1 MLIDAAR
8 GELCSAQSAEAT
20 TRARG
25 QPWDAACG
33 AHRQRRGWSRWAAGF
48 GRCVRRSS
56 ERRPLPT
63 SEKPPGYTRQTRD
76 ARGRRAHAV
85 ERPARPIRHAGTK
98 MQRVVLALALT
109 GASAFVAPVPKAVQ
123 QVRMSDDAEA
133 EAPEVEAAPAPAPP
147 KPAAA
152 APTGAFSRQDLY
164 DYAAS
169 MPGFGTGPWDPLG
182 LADQSWAFGER
193 TPFSNEATIGFLRHA
208 EIKHGRVAMAAFLG
222 FIAQST
228 ALVSGEH
235 TFAPYRGY
243 VAGCTP
249 QEQWDN
255 IPVVGKLQ
263 ILIAIGMLESYGEG
277 AAAGP
282 EYTHYMRGGQ
292 PGFYPDIKGKCNGQ
306 IGINLYDPFG
316 FGFRDKPADKRAR
329 GLKSEILN
337 GRAAMFGIMGFLAES
352 KVPGSVPI
360 LSKISGFPHYD
371 GDVMAPFAPEIHLNF

>member
-1 MLIDAAR
+1 MARLLAAVA
-8 GELCSAQSAEAT
+8 LLAPAT
-20 TRARG
+20 G
-25 QPWDAACG
+25 
-33 AHRQRRGWSRWAAGF
+33 
-48 GRCVRRSS
+48 
-56 ERRPLPT
+56 
-63 SEKPPGYTRQTRD
+63 
-76 ARGRRAHAV
+76 
-85 ERPARPIRHAGTK
+85 
-98 MQRVVLALALT
+98 
-109 GASAFVAPVPKAVQ
+109 FVAPV
-123 QVRMSDDAEA
+123 
-133 EAPEVEAAPAPAPP
+133 APASSSALR
-147 KPAAA
+147 ADASGMDGIQ
-152 APTGAFSRQDLY
+152 APTGF
-164 DYAAS
+164 
-169 MPGFGTGPWDPLG
+169 FDPLG
-182 LADQSWAFGER
+182 LSKSASDETLAWYRA
-193 TPFSNEATIGFLRHA
+193 A

-292 PGFYPDIKGKCNGQ
+292 PGFYPDIKGKNNGQ
-306 IGINLYDPFG
+306 IQINLYDPFG

-329 GLKSEILN
+329 GLRSEILN

-360 LSKISGFPHYD
+360 LSKIPGFPHYD
-371 GDVMAPFAPEIHLNF
+371 GEVMAPFAPEIHLNF

>member
-1 MLIDAAR
+1 
-8 GELCSAQSAEAT
+8 
-20 TRARG
+20 
-25 QPWDAACG
+25 
-33 AHRQRRGWSRWAAGF
+33 
-48 GRCVRRSS
+48 
-56 ERRPLPT
+56 
-63 SEKPPGYTRQTRD
+63 
-76 ARGRRAHAV
+76 
-85 ERPARPIRHAGTK
+85 
-98 MQRVVLALALT
+98 MQRVVIALALG
-109 GASAFVAPVPKAVQ
+109 GAAAFVAPVPRAVQ

-133 EAPEVEAAPAPAPP
+133 EAPEVEAAPAPAP

-182 LADQSWAFGER
+182 LADQSWAFGES

-222 FIAQST
+222 FIAQCT
-228 ALVSGEH
+228 PLVSGEH
-235 TFAPYRGY
+235 QFLPYRGY
-243 VAGCTP
+243 VAGCTRK
-249 QEQWDN
+249 EQWDN
-255 IPVVGKLQ
+255 IPVVGKRQL
-263 ILIAIGMLESYGEG
+263 LIAMGMLESDGEG
-277 AAAGP
+277 AAAGS

-329 GLKSEILN
+329 GVKSEILN

-371 GDVMAPFAPEIHLNF
+371 GEVMAPFAPEIHLNF

>member
-1 MLIDAAR
+1 
-8 GELCSAQSAEAT
+8 
-20 TRARG
+20 
-25 QPWDAACG
+25 
-33 AHRQRRGWSRWAAGF
+33 
-48 GRCVRRSS
+48 
-56 ERRPLPT
+56 
-63 SEKPPGYTRQTRD
+63 
-76 ARGRRAHAV
+76 
-85 ERPARPIRHAGTK
+85 
-98 MQRVVLALALT
+98 MQRVVIALALG
-109 GASAFVAPVPKAVQ
+109 GAAAFVAPVPKAVQ

-133 EAPEVEAAPAPAPP
+133 EAPEVEAAPAPAPA
-147 KPAAA
+147 KAA
-152 APTGAFSRQDLY
+152 APTPTGAFTRQDLY
-164 DYAAS
+164 NYADT
-169 MPGFGTGPWDPLG
+169 MPGPGTGAWDPFG
-182 LADQSWAFGER
+182 LADQSWAFGES

-277 AAAGP
+277 AAAGS

-292 PGFYPDIKGKCNGQ
+292 PGFYPDIKGKNNGQ
-306 IGINLYDPFG
+306 IQINLYDPFG
-316 FGFRDKPADKRAR
+316 FGFRDKPAEKRAR
-329 GLKSEILN
+329 GLRSEILN

-371 GDVMAPFAPEIHLNF
+371 GEVMAPFAPEIHLNF

>member
-1 MLIDAAR
+1 MPKKTKLAR
-8 GELCSAQSAEAT
+8 LGKACA
-20 TRARG
+20 
-25 QPWDAACG
+25 AACAKG
-33 AHRQRRGWSRWAAGF
+33 
-48 GRCVRRSS
+48 
-56 ERRPLPT
+56 
-63 SEKPPGYTRQTRD
+63 
-76 ARGRRAHAV
+76 
-85 ERPARPIRHAGTK
+85 
-98 MQRVVLALALT
+98 
-109 GASAFVAPVPKAVQ
+109 
-123 QVRMSDDAEA
+123 
-133 EAPEVEAAPAPAPP
+133 
-147 KPAAA
+147 
-152 APTGAFSRQDLY
+152 
-164 DYAAS
+164 
-169 MPGFGTGPWDPLG
+169 
-182 LADQSWAFGER
+182 
-193 TPFSNEATIGFLRHA
+193 
-208 EIKHGRVAMAAFLG
+208 
-222 FIAQST
+222 QST

-337 GRAAMFGIMGFLAES
+337 GRAAMFGIMGFLSES

-371 GDVMAPFAPEIHLNF
+371 GETMAPFAPEIHLHF

>member
-1 MLIDAAR
+1 M
-8 GELCSAQSAEAT
+8 G
-20 TRARG
+20 
-25 QPWDAACG
+25 
-33 AHRQRRGWSRWAAGF
+33 
-48 GRCVRRSS
+48 
-56 ERRPLPT
+56 
-63 SEKPPGYTRQTRD
+63 
-76 ARGRRAHAV
+76 
-85 ERPARPIRHAGTK
+85 
-98 MQRVVLALALT
+98 
-109 GASAFVAPVPKAVQ
+109 
-123 QVRMSDDAEA
+123 
-133 EAPEVEAAPAPAPP
+133 
-147 KPAAA
+147 
-152 APTGAFSRQDLY
+152 
-164 DYAAS
+164 
-169 MPGFGTGPWDPLG
+169 
-182 LADQSWAFGER
+182 
-193 TPFSNEATIGFLRHA
+193 
-208 EIKHGRVAMAAFLG
+208 
-222 FIAQST
+222 
-228 ALVSGEH
+228 
-235 TFAPYRGY
+235 YRGY

-292 PGFYPDIKGKCNGQ
+292 PG
-306 IGINLYDPFG
+306 INPYDPFG